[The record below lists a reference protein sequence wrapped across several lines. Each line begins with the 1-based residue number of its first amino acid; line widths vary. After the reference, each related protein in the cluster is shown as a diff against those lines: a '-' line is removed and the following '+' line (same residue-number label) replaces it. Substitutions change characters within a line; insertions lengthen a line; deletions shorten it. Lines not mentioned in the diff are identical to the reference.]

1 MGLLLGALLSCGGVA
16 EVTEGQLRARAAQDM
31 KCLDDTLALDH
42 IGDSKTI
49 AVSGCGRRFVY
60 KERCFAN
67 TGECAWVLLSDARS
81 R

>member
-1 MGLLLGALLSCGGVA
+1 MGLLLGALLCCGGVA

-31 KCLDDTLALDH
+31 KCPDDTLALDH
-42 IGDSKTI
+42 VGDGKTI

-60 KERCFAN
+60 KERCFAD